1 MMLTP
6 VLLLLLLQ
14 QLLSACAPAS
24 TVPVSGP
31 HVRAEKG
38 MESGRK
44 ENGTQSVV
52 GATVIER
59 GRECYLLAH
68 TPSRE
73 KESVVVGLPTL
84 GGFDFWAVF
93 PAVSSK
99 DSSSYQNVLNFGLFH
114 SHRIAY
120 TKKPQQIFVSK
131 SSKVS
136 PRRSTENG
144 PKNAT
149 AQSKRNRPK

>member
-114 SHRIAY
+114 SHRVYKETPADFRFEILQNQPKAL
-120 TKKPQQIFVSK
+120 
-131 SSKVS
+131 
-136 PRRSTENG
+136 NG
-144 PKNAT
+144 KRPK
-149 AQSKRNRPK
+149 KRNRPK